1 MWAPHPRAADTAT
14 QALPGPV
21 MWTRAT
27 RAQQMRV
34 WQRYQTDLSDAG
46 WALIAAFMPS
56 TFMPEA
62 RARGR

>member
-1 MWAPHPRAADTAT
+1 
-14 QALPGPV
+14 
-21 MWTRAT
+21 
-27 RAQQMRV
+27 MRV
-34 WQRYQTDLSDAG
+34 WQRYQTDLSDAE